1 MGNHKLFSTVHS
13 YGKCLTDRNPLFLYC
28 FLNQVTNSPVSNL
41 YYILFSLFILFSN
54 YLNNLWTILN

>member
-1 MGNHKLFSTVHS
+1 
-13 YGKCLTDRNPLFLYC
+13 LTDRNPLFLYC